1 MKVFVKK
8 LRDQANRNL
17 LGFAGLTL
25 VLWHIA
31 QTIAFFVTIRLLA
44 FFIPVER
51 SIWSCFDKM
60 SPISYF
66 VSCFSFGLF
75 SQSMVE
81 QWPIVWV
88 TMFIV
93 QFFIFIAFGRVIVN
107 LMLRFQSNQARQ
119 ICFWEYVKYT
129 VLMLPMIIAS
139 SLFGYL
145 VEMLLAKITVSSA
158 VGIVVFGS
166 IRDVVVMTVF
176 FYFVPIYLYVSQGD
190 GFVQSFKKTVF
201 SSLRS
206 LPVLFVLVSIVAF
219 ALNATSFLLLDARIV
234 SMGIYESVKF
244 ALQATGWAASSVVWF
259 FSGSGYHMDDIGS
272 QTDSRVS
279 SLKGAENEQI
289 LETSD

>member
-8 LRDQANRNL
+8 LRDQTNRGL

-31 QTIAFFVTIRLLA
+31 QTIAFFATIRLLA
-44 FFIPVER
+44 FFVPVER
-51 SIWSCFDKM
+51 SIWGCFDKM

-81 QWPIVWV
+81 QWLVVWV
-88 TMFIV
+88 AIFVV
-93 QFFIFIAFGRVIVN
+93 QFFIFVTFGRVIVN
-107 LMLRFQSNQARQ
+107 LMLRFQSNRMRQ
-119 ICFWEYVKYT
+119 MRFWEYAKYT
-129 VLMLPMIIAS
+129 VLMLPVIIAS

-145 VEMLLAKITVSSA
+145 VEMLLAKATVSST
-158 VGIVVFGS
+158 VGMVVFGS

-176 FYFVPIYLYVSQGD
+176 FYFIPIYLYISQGD

-206 LPVLFVLVSIVAF
+206 LPVLFVLVLVVAF
-219 ALNATSFLLLDARIV
+219 VLNAISFLLLDARIV
-234 SMGIYESVKF
+234 SMGIYEPVKF
-244 ALQATGWAASSVVWF
+244 ALQATGWATSSVVWF
-259 FSGSGYHMDDIGS
+259 FSGNGYHIDDIGS